1 MQPKLVR
8 DVPAGSLW
16 RHEIQTGGLRCL
28 LRRDGASVR
37 VWFPD
42 SEPVACPAVIEAA
55 KRLPADAVIDGDL
68 VVLSPEGRPQAQALF
83 TRAGAR
89 RAVLMASDLLMV
101 DGRDIRDLPF
111 GQRRTRL
118 AALLADADAIEL
130 AEAFV
135 DGRGLLADAAG
146 EGMPGILSRRVDA
159 PYTEGVSAYCVAI
172 PVGSAPAS
180 RRVSRA

>member
-8 DVPAGSLW
+8 DVPAGPLW

-42 SEPVACPAVIEAA
+42 ADPVSCPGVIEAA
-55 KRLPADAVIDGDL
+55 KHLPADALVDGEL
-68 VVLSPEGRPQAQALF
+68 VVLSPEGKPQPQALF

-89 RAVLMASDLLMV
+89 RAVLIASDLLMV
-101 DGRDIRDLPF
+101 EGRDIRDLPF

-118 AALLADADAIEL
+118 ATLLADVEAIEP
-130 AEAFV
+130 AELFV
-135 DGRGLLADAAG
+135 DGRGLLAEAAG
-146 EGMPGILSRRVDA
+146 EGLPGILSRRVDA
-159 PYTEGVSAYCVAI
+159 PYTEGVSTHCVA
-172 PVGSAPAS
+172 VAVRSAA
-180 RRVSRA
+180 VSRSLGRR

>member
-8 DVPAGSLW
+8 DVPAGSMW
-16 RHEIQTGGLRCL
+16 RHEVQTGGLRCL

-37 VWFPD
+37 LWFPD
-42 SEPVACPAVIEAA
+42 SDPVSCPAVVEAA
-55 KRLPADAVIDGDL
+55 RRLPADAVIDGEL

-89 RAVLMASDLLMV
+89 RAVLIASDLLMV
-101 DGRDIRDLPF
+101 DGSDIRELPF

-118 AALLADADAIEL
+118 ATLLADAEAIDL

-135 DGRGLLADAAG
+135 DGRGLLAEAAE
-146 EGMPGILSRRVDA
+146 EGMPGILSRRVDTA
-159 PYTEGVSAYCVAI
+159 YIEGVSAYCVA
-172 PVGSAPAS
+172 VAVRSAT
-180 RRVSRA
+180 VSRPVSRG